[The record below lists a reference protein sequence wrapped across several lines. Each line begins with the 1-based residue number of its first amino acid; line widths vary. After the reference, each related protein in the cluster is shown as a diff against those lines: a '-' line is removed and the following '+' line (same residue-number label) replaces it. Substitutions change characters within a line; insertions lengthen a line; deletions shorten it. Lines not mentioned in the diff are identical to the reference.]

1 MDIDVSTTKK
11 RENIQLRFQY
21 WKTYHSKGQSGS
33 VAFHFS
39 DPSGADAVAW
49 FNASVRYEKGPRAGD
64 LLSPKPD
71 FGAFKPPANGSFANW
86 YLAQGWDRPRQWSEA
101 AKGLRKKLEQVV
113 WQATLVAKHDKK
125 KNRIIW
131 QVESGTLRCFGA
143 ENLAKE
149 RLEAERELMEGR
161 ADSPIMLRR
170 APAERERDQE
180 QEKND
185 SQEVRIYPDDVG
197 GEIPF

>member
-11 RENIQLRFQY
+11 REDIQLRFQY

-39 DPSGADAVAW
+39 DPSGADAIAW
-49 FNASVRYEKGPRAGD
+49 FNASVRYEKGPKTGEF
-64 LLSPKPD
+64 LSPKRD
-71 FGAFKPPANGSFANW
+71 FGAFKPPANGSFAHW
-86 YLAQGWDRPRQWSEA
+86 YLAQGWGRPRQWSEA
-101 AKGLRKKLEQVV
+101 AKGLRKKLEHVV

-125 KNRIIW
+125 KNRIVW

-161 ADSPIMLRR
+161 ADNPIMLRR
-170 APAERERDQE
+170 APAEREQDL
-180 QEKND
+180 NNT
-185 SQEVRIYPDDVG
+185 QEVRNYSNDFS